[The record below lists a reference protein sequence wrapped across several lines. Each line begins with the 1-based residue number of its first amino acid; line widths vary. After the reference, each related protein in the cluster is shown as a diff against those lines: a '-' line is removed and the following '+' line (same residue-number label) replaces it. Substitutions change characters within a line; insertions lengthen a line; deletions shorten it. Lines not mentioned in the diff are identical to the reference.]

1 MSSLTPGATLGMFT
15 IERALSADGV
25 TTRVFLAHE
34 TSSADRKAAIKL
46 VHAEGRQRT
55 TLEGLVQRETDILCA
70 VRHPGIVRIYPL
82 VTDDSGRESVTY
94 AARAVMLPGQPWYY
108 AMEYIPGASLASLA
122 PHIADQFPLGWRV
135 ELFYQILTI
144 VDHMHQSGYA
154 HGDLKPHNILFRRP
168 LDPHEIPAPVLIGFG
183 SATPIEEISALRAAS
198 LAYSPPEVLLAIQGG
213 IPIEN
218 IPLYPDKT
226 DIWVLGAILFEILT
240 GRALAAGRTRADL
253 IDAMLNDELDT
264 LAEVRPDMPASLDT
278 LLRVL
283 LRATPEA
290 RPPVIQV
297 IRAVEER
304 ISGLR
309 PPRIAV
315 ADPDR
320 GPGASQ

>member
-1 MSSLTPGATLGMFT
+1 MSGLTPGVALGTFT
-15 IERALSADGV
+15 VERALSADGDM
-25 TTRVFLAHE
+25 TRVFLVHE
-34 TSSADRKAAIKL
+34 ISSADRKAVIKL
-46 VHAEGRQRT
+46 AHAEGRQRLA
-55 TLEGLVQRETDILCA
+55 LEGLIQRETDILRA

-82 VTDDSGRESVTY
+82 ALDDVGRELVTY

-108 AMEYIPGASLASLA
+108 AMEYIPGVSLAALA
-122 PHIADQFPLGWRV
+122 PHIAEQFPLGWRV
-135 ELFYQILTI
+135 ELFYQILTV

-168 LDPHEIPAPVLIGFG
+168 LDPREIPAPVLIGFG
-183 SATPIEEISALRAAS
+183 SATPIEEISALSAAS

-218 IPLYPDKT
+218 IPLYPEKI
-226 DIWVLGAILFEILT
+226 DIWALGAILFEILT
-240 GRALAAGRTRADL
+240 GRALAAGQTRADL
-253 IDAMLNDELDT
+253 VDAMLNDELDT

-283 LRATPEA
+283 LRSAPEA

-297 IRAVEER
+297 IRAVEEK

-309 PPRIAV
+309 PPRIAI

-320 GPGASQ
+320 GPGVSQ